1 MNGMRWA
8 KTSLRNSFFGWK
20 ANEPVAES
28 ADDLEAIRKVMLQ
41 ALEQTTDGANSVIER
56 KLLFA
61 HDIDQ
66 LWYARP
72 ELMTAIAASRGE
84 ALANACMA
92 DITLQFEIRAP
103 ERFKRKTSA
112 TRRKG

>member
-1 MNGMRWA
+1 MRWA

-20 ANEPVAES
+20 AHEPVAEAS
-28 ADDLEAIRKVMLQ
+28 DDLQAIRKAMLH
-41 ALEQTTDGANSVIER
+41 ALEQTTDGVNSAIER

-72 ELMTAIAASRGE
+72 ELMMAIAASKGE
-84 ALANACMA
+84 AIANTSMA
-92 DITLQFEIRAP
+92 EITRLFETRAP
-103 ERFKRKTSA
+103 GRFKAKPGA

>member
-1 MNGMRWA
+1 MRWA

-20 ANEPVAES
+20 ANEPAVES
-28 ADDLEAIRKVMLQ
+28 FDDLEAIRKAMLQ
-41 ALEQTTDGANSVIER
+41 ALEQTTDGVNSAIER

-61 HDIDQ
+61 QDIDQ

-72 ELMTAIAASRGE
+72 ELMTAIAASKGE
-84 ALANACMA
+84 SLANTCLA
-92 DITLQFEIRAP
+92 DITRLFEARAP
-103 ERFKRKTSA
+103 GRFNRKSNA

>member
-1 MNGMRWA
+1 MRWA

-20 ANEPVAES
+20 ANAPVVES
-28 ADDLEAIRKVMLQ
+28 NDDLEAIRKAMLQ
-41 ALEQTTDGANSVIER
+41 ALEQTTDGVNSAIER

-72 ELMTAIAASRGE
+72 ELMTAIAASKGE
-84 ALANACMA
+84 ALAKTCLA
-92 DITLQFEIRAP
+92 DITLVFETRAP
-103 ERFKRKTSA
+103 ARFKRKTGVI
-112 TRRKG
+112 RRKG